1 MFGWPAIIGARLRAQ
16 KMRGA
21 WWSLLLC
28 ASYSRGAII
37 ASSSLEACVNDGSHQ
52 PFQCSQKM
60 VVALS
65 VENGQD
71 GTEVVE
77 ATLRDVVDRTGSLG
91 PSSVPRELEEPIA
104 LTLSKTQVVVRYP
117 VTYVQDINAAP
128 REVVV
133 HHDLNGCVDGNMATN
148 PSCGWVIAPD
158 GSQVTHSQGFCCSC
172 SFDQTLGLSDQGTRA
187 SSLACDLFGNMQSA
201 HCLRMDPLWYSAYEI
216 GAPELHFTITVTSGN
231 GSVALELGP
240 HAPTA
245 LSPDGRVAARLVG
258 DFATYVSDLELSGK
272 MLLVP
277 SVPANDPRVQAG
289 VDAWMF
295 VGKEEI
301 ELRGDRCNSP
311 GVSYEAFRNQAKP
324 CEQPM
329 GSCLG
334 GQIDE
339 YYQDDLQRA
348 ASGDPTRYLVT
359 GFGNFESYA
368 HGATQYVAYTVDRMQ
383 ASLVTLMIDAA
394 SIRFVTAASVGEIV
408 RVEAPDFEAQS
419 GGGELLVKVE
429 NTGLIK
435 ADFTVELACS
445 SLVSQQPA
453 QARTLSPAAPES
465 VSFDLRVQSQH
476 GGDHSCTVL
485 LKGALF
491 ELLDNK
497 TISFRATERE
507 TTQGAQGG
515 EPQQTGKSEERLNLE
530 FDNPF
535 EDPCEVFCT
544 SFFDLMCFVTFGCTM
559 KLVRVLLLVFL
570 PLLLCC
576 CCGCALRSQSYRNCL
591 SRLCCGICGGGR
603 AADRSQQQ
611 QWQPPPQQ
619 QQQWQQQQWQQQ
631 QWRQQQPP
639 QQWPQQQPPAKCNKR
654 PPEQHLQYADPYLDP
669 EGGYRKSD
677 NSAPPLHGRRVSLDQ
692 RLQQQSNPQRTF
704 VPSQGRRQSL
714 DRKIELT
721 PNDYIQRHPLEH
733 SGLDT
738 RNPPSN
744 QPRSRA
750 EEGTGTPHST
760 SCKDGTASQQSRDS
774 KQQAYLNLDPECA
787 NALSSQTRLTGL
799 LSPGPQFSLRGRII
813 QQRFQGGTRAQFILA
828 PEDALQYL
836 TWRNERTQLEP
847 LQPPTRI
854 NRGFFQAT
862 SNRGYFQDSA
872 EKAVDVSSV
881 PKFPCINT
889 PSLVEGNL
897 EIPPFKTCQ
906 WKGEGPG
913 GTGFDLRTSR
923 DC

>member
-1 MFGWPAIIGARLRAQ
+1 MTRRGDGPLQLYLDFVGIDNRVRGFATASIGWSALPAK

-28 ASYSRGAII
+28 ASYSRGAMI

-52 PFQCSQKM
+52 PLQCSQKM

-104 LTLSKTQVVVRYP
+104 LTLSKTQVIVRYP
-117 VTYVQDINAAP
+117 VTYVQDVNAAP

-277 SVPANDPRVQAG
+277 SVPKNDPRVQAG

-311 GVSYEAFRNQAKP
+311 GVSYEAFRNQANP

-348 ASGDPTRYLVT
+348 ASGEPTRYLVT
-359 GFGNFESYA
+359 GFGDFASYA

-394 SIRFVTAASVGEIV
+394 SIRFVTAASVGQIV

-453 QARTLSPAAPES
+453 QSRTLSPAAPES
-465 VSFDLRVQSQH
+465 MSFDLRVQSQH
-476 GGDHSCTVL
+476 GGDHMCTVL

-515 EPQQTGKSEERLNLE
+515 EPQQMGKSEEMLNLA
-530 FDNPF
+530 FDMPST
-535 EDPCEVFCT
+535 DPCDVFCT
-544 SFFDLMCFVTFGCTM
+544 SFFDLICFVTFDCQW
-559 KLVRVLLLVFL
+559 KLARVLLLVFL

-603 AADRSQQQ
+603 AADTSQQQ
-611 QWQPPPQQ
+611 QWQQQQWQQQPQQ

-631 QWRQQQPP
+631 PPP
-639 QQWPQQQPPAKCNKR
+639 QQQQWQQQRAKGNKL
-654 PPEQHLQYADPYLDP
+654 PPEQHLQYA
-669 EGGYRKSD
+669 G
-677 NSAPPLHGRRVSLDQ
+677 
-692 RLQQQSNPQRTF
+692 QQQSNPQRTF
-704 VPSQGRRQSL
+704 VPSQGRRLSL
-714 DRKIELT
+714 DRKMESA
-721 PNDYIQRHPLEH
+721 PNDYYQRPPLEH

-738 RNPPSN
+738 RNPLSN

-750 EEGTGTPHST
+750 EEEIRTPLST
-760 SCKDGTASQQSRDS
+760 SCKDDRVSHRAERHDG

-799 LSPGPQFSLRGRII
+799 LSPGPQFSLRGRLI
-813 QQRFQGGTRAQFILA
+813 QQRFQGGTRAQFTLA
-828 PEDALQYL
+828 PEDALQHL

-847 LQPPTRI
+847 LQPPTKI
-854 NRGFFQAT
+854 NRGFFQAS
-862 SNRGYFQDSA
+862 SNRGFFQDSA
-872 EKAVDVSSV
+872 DKAVDVSTV

-889 PSLVEGNL
+889 PSLVEAEGA
-897 EIPPFKTCQ
+897 FKTCQ